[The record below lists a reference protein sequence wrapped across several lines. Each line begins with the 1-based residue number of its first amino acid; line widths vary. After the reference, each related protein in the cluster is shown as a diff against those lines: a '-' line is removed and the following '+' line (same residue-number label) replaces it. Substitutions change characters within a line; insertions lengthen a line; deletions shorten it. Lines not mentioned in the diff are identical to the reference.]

1 MYLLTFLLSC
11 TYYTEKLNT
20 TIVTPKNNEGLL
32 TSEAVM
38 AIKQA
43 QQEHQHFLRIPRR
56 FAYLDK
62 DIYFFNAQT
71 LQRCMVVVV
80 SFYCRPEWDE
90 NMTAEELDQ
99 IEKESFLQ
107 WRRQLAQ

>member
-1 MYLLTFLLSC
+1 
-11 TYYTEKLNT
+11 
-20 TIVTPKNNEGLL
+20 
-32 TSEAVM
+32 M

-56 FAYLDK
+56 FAYLDR
-62 DIYFFNAQT
+62 DIYFFFWMHKT
-71 LQRCMVVVV
+71 LQRCMILAVA
-80 SFYCRPEWDE
+80 FCCRPEWDE

-99 IEKESFLQ
+99 IEKESCLQ